1 MNPARLRP
9 WVTRIGL
16 VLTLV
21 LVVLFVRTYGML
33 TVPPGMD
40 TMPDY
45 PPGTLCVIEKWPGE
59 VQIGAVVFVEVE
71 DGSLLTR
78 VAAVTDGTFQVRHDD
93 PRSRFSRLQGEGL
106 GWLPFARIRGLV
118 LSGFVPERTRDEA
131 RPR

>member
-21 LVVLFVRTYGML
+21 LVVLFLRTYGML

-45 PPGTLCVIEKWPGE
+45 PPGTLCVIEKRPAE
-59 VQIGAVVFVEVE
+59 VSVGAVVFVDVD

-78 VAAVTDGTFQVRHDD
+78 VAAVADGEFQVRHDD
-93 PRSRFSRLQGEGL
+93 PHSRFARLQGEGL
-106 GWLPFARIRGLV
+106 GWMPFERIRGLV
-118 LSGFVPERTRDEA
+118 LTGFVPERTRDEG